1 MQRQL
6 SLFELQPSFRRE
18 VEHGKKKKKFWFSS
32 SQEPFLKVYL

>member
-18 VEHGKKKKKFWFSS
+18 VEHGKEKKLGRS
-32 SQEPFLKVYL
+32 SQEPFVKVYL

>member
-18 VEHGKKKKKFWFSS
+18 VEHGKKKKSFGSPPHRSRF
-32 SQEPFLKVYL
+32 